1 MKATQQGRKNE
12 EVSELSD
19 GDVSGVG
26 EQQPTSNKKLKRTSL
41 DQLSKAIRNSSLLF
55 IIATIALVAGSVF
68 LMNRQNALAEIVNL
82 HNNVDAFEVSVLQM
96 RQFEKDFQLTQ
107 AETHALKLDK
117 KFKEAETF
125 LEGILTS
132 SVLTEDEKVTIDRV
146 TNAVNTYKK
155 LFDSAAASVKNAQSN
170 EMAIVKLELTDYEL
184 RLNQTVPENIE
195 AQASLLRLL
204 DLSKSFYDSESNATL
219 HAHHQE
225 SQFLQSLVADLQLNT
240 DVKPAFATTIN
251 DYTLAFD
258 DYAKESL
265 QTAENFSDATVA
277 AHASLYTL
285 PKFRKELDNRE
296 KKIFSQ
302 VFWILVAT
310 LMVLVG
316 IFLLVLYQ
324 LRKAQKGA
332 NLTLEEREAAQQK
345 AEKENEQLNDSIIN
359 ILQSV
364 HQLSQRDLT
373 VKAPVTQDVVGT
385 VSDSINFLTDETSR
399 VLKDVT
405 NVAGQVKDSSEK
417 VRSQAGMVSHTA
429 EQERESV
436 SNMVDSLYQA
446 TQSMERV
453 AQLAQESNKATT
465 EATEVTE
472 NALNTVNNTVKGM
485 ESIRETIAETE
496 KRIKRLGERSQ
507 EISGIVN
514 LINTISERT
523 HVLALNASMQA
534 AVAGEAGRGFA
545 VVAEE
550 VQRLAESSRNATQ
563 QIASLVG
570 NIQIETNETIN
581 TVNNTISQVV
591 EGSSQAQKAGEQMR
605 HTQQITEKLVN
616 QIRLIAE
623 ASEQQKTMSGQL
635 LEAVQHI
642 GASTEQT
649 AQQIESQNQETL
661 NLQQAAQRLVESVS
675 VFKLPA

>member
-1 MKATQQGRKNE
+1 MKATQQGQKNE
-12 EVSELSD
+12 EVSEFSD
-19 GDVSGVG
+19 GDVSGIG
-26 EQQPTSNKKLKRTSL
+26 EQQPTSNKKSKRTSL

-55 IIATIALVAGSVF
+55 IIATIALVAGSMF
-68 LMNRQNALAEIVNL
+68 LMNRQNALAEIVKL
-82 HNNVDAFEVSVLQM
+82 HNDVDAFEVNVLQM
-96 RQFEKDFQLTQ
+96 RQHEKDFQLSQQQTHVLKHDKEHEKALEALKSISSNAMLLPEDNIKISRLNNALSVYKKQ
-107 AETHALKLDK
+107 FDGAAETLEKRGFDDVSGTRKVLREIALKLNKSVEGSVFESPVVNLRGISKDFIILERPEFLDT
-117 KFKEAETF
+117 FK
-125 LEGILTS
+125 
-132 SVLTEDEKVTIDRV
+132 
-146 TNAVNTYKK
+146 
-155 LFDSAAASVKNAQSN
+155 
-170 EMAIVKLELTDYEL
+170 
-184 RLNQTVPENIE
+184 
-195 AQASLLRLL
+195 QASLDLTEMVQNSGLSVTQKNELL
-204 DLSKSFYDSESNATL
+204 DTVSKHRDAFTEYSKFTL
-219 HAHHQE
+219 
-225 SQFLQSLVADLQLNT
+225 D
-240 DVKPAFATTIN
+240 
-251 DYTLAFD
+251 
-258 DYAKESL
+258 AKN
-265 QTAENFSDATVA
+265 NFEDTTVA

-285 PKFRKELDNRE
+285 PKFREKLDNRE
-296 KKIFSQ
+296 KNIFNQ

-310 LMVLVG
+310 LLVLVG

-324 LRKAQKGA
+324 LRRAQAGA
-332 NLTLEEREAAQQK
+332 NLTLEEREVAQQK
-345 AEKENEQLNDSIIN
+345 AEQENEQLNDSIIN

-373 VKAPVTQDVVGT
+373 VKAPVTEDVVGT

-436 SNMVDSLYQA
+436 SNMVDSLYEA

-453 AQLAQESNKATT
+453 AQLAQESNKATI

-623 ASEQQKTMSGQL
+623 ASEQQKSMSSEL

>member
-1 MKATQQGRKNE
+1 MG
-12 EVSELSD
+12 
-19 GDVSGVG
+19 
-26 EQQPTSNKKLKRTSL
+26 
-41 DQLSKAIRNSSLLF
+41 IRR
-55 IIATIALVAGSVF
+55 IIFF
-68 LMNRQNALAEIVNL
+68 L
-82 HNNVDAFEVSVLQM
+82 
-96 RQFEKDFQLTQ
+96 
-107 AETHALKLDK
+107 
-117 KFKEAETF
+117 
-125 LEGILTS
+125 G
-132 SVLTEDEKVTIDRV
+132 
-146 TNAVNTYKK
+146 
-155 LFDSAAASVKNAQSN
+155 
-170 EMAIVKLELTDYEL
+170 
-184 RLNQTVPENIE
+184 
-195 AQASLLRLL
+195 
-204 DLSKSFYDSESNATL
+204 
-219 HAHHQE
+219 
-225 SQFLQSLVADLQLNT
+225 
-240 DVKPAFATTIN
+240 
-251 DYTLAFD
+251 
-258 DYAKESL
+258 
-265 QTAENFSDATVA
+265 
-277 AHASLYTL
+277 
-285 PKFRKELDNRE
+285 
-296 KKIFSQ
+296 
-302 VFWILVAT
+302 
-310 LMVLVG
+310 
-316 IFLLVLYQ
+316 FLLVLTLVGIAFQFVAFQRDASFVSSTYDKAAQSMDLAVETYEVSDDLTRSMRTYLHTGDDKYISQYNQIVAIREGKLERPLDYPHLHWSLVNGGDKLIGRSGSGVTKPLLQ
-324 LRKAQKGA
+324 LYKDAGFAEDEIAKLKISVDNSSDLSKREIEAFNASKGLFKDAEGNYSVVNVPDRKLANELLFNDEYHKEKYKIIKPVDEAVGLMRKRIDNEINKALSSQKL
-332 NLTLEEREAAQQK
+332 NRQILTLLLFLAILLIVAIAFAFRKQNKDELKVRVLAQQK

-417 VRSQAGMVSHTA
+417 VRNQAGMVSHTA

-623 ASEQQKTMSGQL
+623 ASEQQKTMSGEL

-642 GASTEQT
+642 GESTEQT
-649 AQQIESQNQETL
+649 AQQIESQNEETL

>member
-1 MKATQQGRKNE
+1 M
-12 EVSELSD
+12 S
-19 GDVSGVG
+19 
-26 EQQPTSNKKLKRTSL
+26 
-41 DQLSKAIRNSSLLF
+41 IRR
-55 IIATIALVAGSVF
+55 IIFF
-68 LMNRQNALAEIVNL
+68 L
-82 HNNVDAFEVSVLQM
+82 
-96 RQFEKDFQLTQ
+96 
-107 AETHALKLDK
+107 
-117 KFKEAETF
+117 
-125 LEGILTS
+125 G
-132 SVLTEDEKVTIDRV
+132 
-146 TNAVNTYKK
+146 
-155 LFDSAAASVKNAQSN
+155 
-170 EMAIVKLELTDYEL
+170 
-184 RLNQTVPENIE
+184 
-195 AQASLLRLL
+195 
-204 DLSKSFYDSESNATL
+204 
-219 HAHHQE
+219 
-225 SQFLQSLVADLQLNT
+225 
-240 DVKPAFATTIN
+240 
-251 DYTLAFD
+251 
-258 DYAKESL
+258 
-265 QTAENFSDATVA
+265 
-277 AHASLYTL
+277 
-285 PKFRKELDNRE
+285 
-296 KKIFSQ
+296 
-302 VFWILVAT
+302 
-310 LMVLVG
+310 
-316 IFLLVLYQ
+316 FLLVLTLVGIAFQFVAFQRDASFVSSAYDKAARSMDLAVETYEVSDDLTRSMRTYLHTGDDKYISQYNQIVAIREGNLERPLDYPHLHWSLVNGGDKLIGRSGSGVTKPLLQ
-324 LRKAQKGA
+324 LYKDAGFAEDEIAKLKISVDNSSDLSKREIEAFNASKGLFKDAEGNYSVVNVPDRKLANELLFNDEYHKEKYKIIKPVDEAVGLMRKRIDNEINKALSSQKL
-332 NLTLEEREAAQQK
+332 NRQILTLLLFLAILLIVAIAFAFRKQNKDELKVRVLAQQK

-417 VRSQAGMVSHTA
+417 VRNQAGMVSHTA

-623 ASEQQKTMSGQL
+623 ASEQQKTMSGEL

-642 GASTEQT
+642 GESTEQT
-649 AQQIESQNQETL
+649 AQQIESQNEETL